1 MEPRTHE
8 EGLLWLHLH
17 RSSDIS
23 LRGGIAGSRM
33 PVIEEAGVEF
43 NKPTKQNCSPER
55 EGGKKSL
62 FGIHKEIS
70 DFFLSPLIIQV
81 EKQFRL
87 EGWR

>member
-1 MEPRTHE
+1 
-8 EGLLWLHLH
+8 
-17 RSSDIS
+17 
-23 LRGGIAGSRM
+23 M

>member
-1 MEPRTHE
+1 
-8 EGLLWLHLH
+8 
-17 RSSDIS
+17 
-23 LRGGIAGSRM
+23 M

-62 FGIHKEIS
+62 FGIHKVIS

-81 EKQFRL
+81 EKSNFVLRVGGNISL
-87 EGWR
+87 ESYLGQR